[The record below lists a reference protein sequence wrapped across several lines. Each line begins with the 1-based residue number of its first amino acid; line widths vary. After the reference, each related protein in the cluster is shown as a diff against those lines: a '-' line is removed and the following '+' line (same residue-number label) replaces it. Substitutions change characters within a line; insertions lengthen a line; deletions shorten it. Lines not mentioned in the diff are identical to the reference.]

1 MAILAVKDISGIA
14 EPLPGFYVTR
24 SNGVEGEKTL
34 SVTGYKTEINQH
46 GYKLVKN
53 ENILIYKDEEYVIKT
68 HKEKTFKNGVGVE
81 VTALHRI
88 FDDLINYRVYE
99 EKSGTLR
106 INAMLD
112 FALKGTGYTY
122 EVDNTDLP
130 TSVEVQNFGWDN
142 SLALLRS
149 ILEKFG
155 AEFDYVGKHIYI
167 AKKIGSKK
175 DEPFLRYKYNV
186 SEPEKEIDTSS
197 FATYI
202 RGYGKQRD
210 DGTYVVQAEY
220 TSPLASIYGIKHAE
234 PVKDERF
241 TDKASLLAE
250 MKSRLGDSLDIS
262 LTFTAVELASIGF
275 TDVRKGDY
283 LWCVIEPFD
292 INVQLRVLTIEDYS
306 NDKKPP
312 VFTFGAVT
320 KKASDLIA
328 DFDTTKKT
336 VDKVIDPSTGTIK
349 TSAISTSG
357 LALKSD
363 LDAHVKNTDIH
374 VTLAQKLTWDSKED
388 GGAVAELEKRLTHIT
403 WEAAALNNSW
413 TQYSDAR
420 GTSVVQFG
428 KDMVGTVVLRGVVA
442 NGTIGTSTP
451 IYTLPIEY
459 RPTYPYYFCGSA
471 GPGYIFTGVVK
482 TNGDVCVESSTNP
495 TPNAFIAINTQFKI

>member
-1 MAILAVKDISGIA
+1 MTTSGS
-14 EPLPGFYVTR
+14 VSSSRKR
-24 SNGVEGEKTL
+24 SAN
-34 SVTGYKTEINQH
+34 
-46 GYKLVKN
+46 
-53 ENILIYKDEEYVIKT
+53 
-68 HKEKTFKNGVGVE
+68 
-81 VTALHRI
+81 
-88 FDDLINYRVYE
+88 
-99 EKSGTLR
+99 
-106 INAMLD
+106 
-112 FALKGTGYTY
+112 
-122 EVDNTDLP
+122 
-130 TSVEVQNFGWDN
+130 
-142 SLALLRS
+142 
-149 ILEKFG
+149 
-155 AEFDYVGKHIYI
+155 
-167 AKKIGSKK
+167 KK

-241 TDKASLLAE
+241 TDKDSLLAE
-250 MKSRLGDSLDIS
+250 MKSKLGDSMEIS
-262 LTFTAVELASIGF
+262 LTFTAIELANMGF

-292 INVQLRVLTIEDYS
+292 INVQSRVLTIEDYS

-312 VFTFGAVT
+312 VFTFGSVT

-349 TSAISTSG
+349 TSAINTSG

-374 VTLAQKLTWDSKED
+374 VTAAQKLTWDSKEA
-388 GGAVAELEKRLTHIT
+388 GGA
-403 WEAAALNNSW
+403 AAALEARLTNITW
-413 TQYSDAR
+413 TAPTFKNGWSQYSDAR

-451 IYTLPIEY
+451 IYTRL
-459 RPTYPYYFCGSA
+459 
-471 GPGYIFTGVVK
+471 
-482 TNGDVCVESSTNP
+482 
-495 TPNAFIAINTQFKI
+495 